1 MVLDIIGGA
10 ALMAFGLLAIYF
22 SVDSD
27 VRDSKFLLILLIG
40 IAAFVA
46 GGWILVTKITLAVLL
61 TKIAGLVLL
70 VIGLFLLVE
79 FPDIT
84 QYQVAGFS
92 KAGVFFGIIFF
103 IVGIWLLVF
112 G

>member
-1 MVLDIIGGA
+1 MVFDIIGA
-10 ALMAFGLLAIYF
+10 AVLMAFGILAVYF
-22 SVDSD
+22 SIDSD
-27 VRDSKFLLILLIG
+27 LRDAKFLLILLIG
-40 IAAFVA
+40 IAAFIA

-61 TKIAGLVLL
+61 TKIAGIILFLL
-70 VIGLFLLVE
+70 GLFLIVE

-92 KAGVFFGIIFF
+92 KTGVFIGIVFF
-103 IVGIWLLVF
+103 IIGVWLLIF